1 MIDMIIIFNLIYKD
15 RYSGNWVYKR
25 STIVLRY
32 LSGWFWID
40 LFSVVPFFLVDWF
53 IMTESWECSIH
64 GQIDLLASAGSRA
77 AATIKMVKLLRMV
90 KLTRVFKASRV
101 LQRFAQDILMTKL
114 EMSYAVIKVLYLI
127 FALSFLAHWQACL
140 WALVSVYM
148 NGADDD
154 SPMDTWVSHFTAQ
167 EAAKGNTVS
176 PVDLYI
182 AALYWSM
189 MTLTS
194 IGYGDLV
201 PRNST
206 ERLLASFYMA
216 ISGVTWTYAI
226 GQAAGIASTL
236 DPSRIIYETTMD
248 SLNFY
253 MTERKLP
260 KEMRITLRDYF
271 QSARHVHQSNDDAT
285 LLSKMSPLLQGVVAL
300 AANKKWMDSVPMLA
314 ALGKTRCEREFVG
327 ELAKRLELSAYVA
340 NERIPL
346 GRLYVLRC
354 GMVVRLWRFMGAGRT
369 WGEDFL
375 LAPDFEMVDHAQA
388 VALTFVETYSLSRKN
403 FDSAAEFYVEPIQV
417 IRSYVKR
424 YRLKRAL
431 INYMVI
437 HKNGGFVKSY
447 VSRSRSTGFD
457 ILPEI
462 LDFEKKV
469 VGKRAA
475 ENSASASRPGSPAGS
490 NSLPPSPLVPHQ
502 GDNEDANDVVD
513 SYPAPFVPWT
523 AASRSPKKTSPP
535 KAFVSE
541 NGNITSM
548 SSVRDELLALSQRL
562 EQQHAAQKAEIAAL
576 CARLQDAES
585 VDTWLTA

>member
-1 MIDMIIIFNLIYKD
+1 MIDMMIIFNLIYKD
-15 RYSGNWVYKR
+15 KYTGNWIYKR
-25 STIVLRY
+25 NTISLRY

-40 LFSVVPFFLVDWF
+40 LFSVVPFFTVDWF
-53 IMTESWECSIH
+53 IMTESWACDIH
-64 GQIDLLASAGSRA
+64 GQLDLNSSAGSRA
-77 AATIKMVKLLRMV
+77 AATVKMVKLLRMV

-114 EMSYAVIKVLYLI
+114 EMSYAIIKVMYLI

-140 WALVSVYM
+140 WALVSIYM
-148 NGADDD
+148 NGGDEGANVE
-154 SPMDTWVSHFTAQ
+154 DTWVTHFIAT
-167 EAAKGNTVS
+167 EAAKGKTVS

-194 IGYGDLV
+194 IGYGDMV

-206 ERLLASFYMA
+206 ERLLSSFYMA

-271 QSARHVHQSNDDAT
+271 QSARRVHQTNDDAT

-314 ALGKTRCEREFVG
+314 ALGKTRSEREFVG

-354 GMVVRLWRFMGAGRT
+354 GMVVKLWRFMGAGRT

-388 VALTFVETYSLSRKN
+388 VALTFVETYSLSRRA
-403 FDSAAEFYVEPIQV
+403 FDSAAEFFVEPIEI
-417 IRSYVKR
+417 IRSYMKR

-431 INYMVI
+431 TNYLVI
-437 HKNGGFVKSY
+437 HKNGGSVKSY
-447 VSRSRSTGFD
+447 VSRSRAQGFD

-462 LDFEKKV
+462 LEFEKKV
-469 VGKRAA
+469 VGEKAA
-475 ENSASASRPGSPAGS
+475 HASVKSSSRPSSP
-490 NSLPPSPLVPHQ
+490 SLPMPTSPLA
-502 GDNEDANDVVD
+502 GDDDEQDDEEVARI
-513 SYPAPFVPWT
+513 YPAPFVAWT
-523 AASRSPKKTSPP
+523 SGGKKSPSKNSPAKSSP
-535 KAFVSE
+535 GK
-541 NGNITSM
+541 ITSM
-548 SSVRDELLALSQRL
+548 SSVRDELLALSKRL
-562 EQQHAAQKAEIAAL
+562 ESQHAAQKKEITML
-576 CARLQDAES
+576 CTRLQEAVSNEADELA
-585 VDTWLTA
+585 A